1 MQISKWL
8 VALFTILLLGGRAW
22 SQSVDDII
30 SKHLDAMGGKDKL
43 VQITSLYEEGTSSIM
58 GNDLPT
64 KYWIVNNSHSRMELS
79 FNGTM
84 IVTVL
89 GKDSGW
95 AVNPLAGAPDPQPIP
110 TDALKYSDNR
120 LVLGSP
126 FLNLQDRGYTA
137 ALLGSE
143 KVDGKDTYK
152 IKLSKS
158 GVPDSYYYI
167 DATTYYIDKCTIPM
181 FLNGGSAP
189 RDLVFTE
196 FKKSPEGITYASTY
210 TMNVDQGDLQT
221 VITKVVFN
229 QPIDQKEFQNP

>member
-8 VALFTILLLGGRAW
+8 IAFFTILLLGGRAF

-30 SKHLDAMGGKDKL
+30 TKHLDAMGGKEKL
-43 VQITSLYEEGTSSIM
+43 IALTSLYEEGTSSIM

-64 KYWIVNNSHSRMELS
+64 KYWIVNNSANRMELD

-89 GKDSGW
+89 RKDSGW
-95 AVNPLAGAPDPQPIP
+95 AVNPLQGAPDPQPLP
-110 TDALKYSDNR
+110 ADAMKYSDNR

-126 FLNLQDRGYTA
+126 LLNYQDRGYTA
-137 ALLGSE
+137 TLLGTE
-143 KVDGKDTYK
+143 KLNGKDTYK
-152 IKLSKS
+152 IKLSKN
-158 GVPDSYYYI
+158 GVPESYYYI
-167 DATTYYIDKCTIPM
+167 DAMTYYIDKCTIPM
-181 FLNGGSAP
+181 YLNGGSAP
-189 RDLVFTE
+189 RDLIFTE
-196 FKKSPEGITYASTY
+196 FKKSPEGITYASSY

-221 VITKVVFN
+221 VITKVVYN